1 MTQENKLNNL
11 TGFLREI
18 YEAGKID
25 KVVHYNKKGN
35 FKIGNKTL
43 GHELVIIAGPC
54 SVESREMIISSA
66 KSVKEAGCDAL
77 RAGAFKPCT
86 YPINE
91 EINGWKEGMREEGL
105 NLLKMAKKESGL
117 EIVSEVMDPT
127 QLEATH
133 DSIDIIQVGTRNF
146 QNYSLLNELSMQEK
160 PVILKRGTWATLEEI
175 LGALER
181 LLNGKLKKVAICL
194 RGVIGAPPYRHIFKS
209 SRWQPD
215 LMMIQAIKEIC
226 DIPVIYDP
234 SHATG
239 KRSFVK
245 GISMAA
251 IVCGADGLIIE
262 AHPNPT
268 KSISDPDQ
276 AISFDELD
284 QIVKLSENAK
294 RIFLSN

>member
-1 MTQENKLNNL
+1 MTTPNKLNNL
-11 TGFLREI
+11 SGFLKEI
-18 YEAGKID
+18 YEAGKIN
-25 KVVHYNKKGN
+25 KVLNYDLSNE
-35 FKIGNKTL
+35 FKIGNKIL
-43 GHELVIIAGPC
+43 GKDLAFIAGPC
-54 SVESREMIISSA
+54 SVENKEMIISSA
-66 KSVKEAGCDAL
+66 KAVKLAGCDAL
-77 RAGAFKPCT
+77 RAGAYKPCT
-86 YPINE
+86 YPVNKDVD
-91 EINGWKEGMREEGL
+91 GWKEGMREKGL
-105 NLLKMAKKESGL
+105 DLLKIAKEESGL
-117 EIVSEVMDPT
+117 EIVSEVMNPS
-127 QLEATH
+127 QLELCH

-146 QNYSLLNELSMQEK
+146 QNYSLLDELSLQEK

-215 LMMIQAIKEIC
+215 LMMIQAIKEVC

-245 GISMAA
+245 GIA
-251 IVCGADGLIIE
+251 ISAVICGADGLIIE
-262 AHPNPT
+262 AHPNPP

-276 AISFDELD
+276 AISFSELEG
-284 QIVKLSENAK
+284 IVNKSFNA
-294 RIFLSN
+294 RSIYLSN